1 MTVWIQNPFDGL
13 PSEGGRKQRYWLMS
27 EAFIRAGHRVTYWT
41 SDFSHAA
48 KSRREAPTSVP
59 DGMEIAMVPTMPY
72 GGNVSVRRVAS
83 HRAYAR
89 SWARM
94 AQERGDKP
102 DLIVSSIPSISAASA
117 AISLGRRLGAR
128 VVIDVQDAWPE
139 TFERLAPRPLRPATR
154 ALLAPLRREAQRIY
168 RDADVVTGVCDR
180 YRQLT
185 GRDDYFRAYL
195 GIEAPRHRFMES
207 WRYGTG
213 GRRLV
218 YSGNL
223 GRSYDLD
230 TVVKAVKADESL
242 ELDVA
247 GFGELSSD
255 CPRVRFHGMLTDERL
270 QALLAECDIGVIPMR
285 DDSWVGIPNKMFDY
299 AAAGLRIVTSLGG
312 ETSAL
317 VAKYRC
323 GATYRPGVATSLAAA
338 VSACAGIGRA
348 ASLEM
353 CRREFDAIK
362 IYDDYVR
369 CVTASASCRSN

>member
-1 MTVWIQNPFDGL
+1 MTVWIQNPFDSL
-13 PSEGGRKQRYWLMS
+13 PSEGGRKQRYWLMA
-27 EAFIRAGHRVTYWT
+27 EAFLRAGHRVAYWT
-41 SDFSHAA
+41 SDFSHSG
-48 KSRREAPTSVP
+48 KRRREAPPSVH
-59 DGMEIAMVPTMPY
+59 DGMEVAMVPTAPY
-72 GGNVSVRRVAS
+72 SGNVSMRRIAS

-89 SWARM
+89 SWTRM
-94 AQERGDKP
+94 ACERGDRP
-102 DLIVSSIPSISAASA
+102 DLIVSSMPTISAASA

-139 TFERLAPRPLRPATR
+139 TFERLAPNPLRPIAG

-168 RDADVVTGVCDR
+168 RAADMVTGVCDR
-180 YRQLT
+180 YRDLT

-195 GIEAPRHRFMES
+195 GIEAPRHRFFEDL
-207 WRYGTG
+207 RCGTG
-213 GRRLV
+213 GGRLV

-223 GRSYDLD
+223 GRSYDLA
-230 TVVKAVKADESL
+230 TVVKAVEADKSL

-247 GFGELSSD
+247 GFGEFSSD
-255 CPRVRFHGMLTDERL
+255 CPRVRFHGMLPAERL

-299 AAAGLRIVTSLGG
+299 AAAGLRIVTSRGG
-312 ETSAL
+312 EAADL

-323 GATYRPGVATSLAAA
+323 GAAYRPGVATSLAAA
-338 VSACAGIGRA
+338 VSACGGIGRD

-362 IYDDYVR
+362 IYDDYVGF
-369 CVTASASCRSN
+369 VTMP